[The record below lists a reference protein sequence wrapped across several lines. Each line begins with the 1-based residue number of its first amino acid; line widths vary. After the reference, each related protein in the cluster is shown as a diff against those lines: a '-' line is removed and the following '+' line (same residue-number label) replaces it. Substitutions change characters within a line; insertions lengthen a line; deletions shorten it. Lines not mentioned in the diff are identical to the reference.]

1 MLQLWDF
8 SFLLFRVVLE
18 AKDIV
23 KVVSIFFD
31 GLYNRGVPVVVNQM
45 KIFRFLW
52 VGFFWFAIG
61 LIGRKFPK
69 LQIGILPK
77 IDCTRMKKK

>member
-8 SFLLFRVVLE
+8 SFPLFRVVLE

-45 KIFRFLW
+45 KIFLFLVTW
-52 VGFFWFAIG
+52 LFLVCNRVDWE
-61 LIGRKFPK
+61 
-69 LQIGILPK
+69 K
-77 IDCTRMKKK
+77 ISKTTDWHFTQNRLH

>member
-8 SFLLFRVVLE
+8 SFLLFRVVLK

-23 KVVSIFFD
+23 KVVSIAFD

-45 KIFRFLW
+45 KIFLFLVTW
-52 VGFFWFAIG
+52 LFLVYNRVDWE
-61 LIGRKFPK
+61 
-69 LQIGILPK
+69 K
-77 IDCTRMKKK
+77 ISKTTDWHFTQNRLH

>member
-45 KIFRFLW
+45 KIFLFLVTW
-52 VGFFWFAIG
+52 LFLVYNRVDWE
-61 LIGRKFPK
+61 
-69 LQIGILPK
+69 K
-77 IDCTRMKKK
+77 ISKTTDWHFTQNRLH